1 MRTFLLFPFATSSI
15 EAKLFRSKT
24 TKASTAAGDN
34 LQSLVGLS
42 WECDKMDL
50 QPRGAWQNKLV
61 NWLLFYAAFLFVCCK
76 GEENWR
82 RSRNAFVVLITSTE
96 GKTRK
101 KWFIFINFSSTTFLT
116 RISFVIHPHSV
127 RAPKKEDTK
136 ARKLLNKLAEFEGM
150 ECRGSATLC
159 LADVRHCRRE
169 ICHVPRYSL
178 DDKSRYGEG
187 RRIRCLIISIFAHFC
202 AMLFWEVEF
211 RWMENF
217 SQWLIVD
224 LVEWRLA
231 KWNLLFVLCSRKKMP
246 ASMCVSQGYSRFFE
260 LLLVFFLFSSAS
272 LNPFVGTSGV
282 NVRAPFMI
290 ARCCCRCEMSR
301 MSFGECF
308 ASHFGGSSRCRTV
321 KHYLWNIPRNSHAW
335 QEREEKKTYEIIYLF
350 RSTQVEENTWI
361 CLIFLI
367 HLHIAIV

>member
-169 ICHVPRYSL
+169 ICHVPWYSL

-187 RRIRCLIISIFAHFC
+187 RRIRCLIISIRIFVRCYF
-202 AMLFWEVEF
+202 E
-211 RWMENF
+211 
-217 SQWLIVD
+217 
-224 LVEWRLA
+224 
-231 KWNLLFVLCSRKKMP
+231 KWNFDEWKTFPNDSSSTWWSDDWLNGICFSCCALEKKCPLRCVLVKGTRDSLN
-246 ASMCVSQGYSRFFE
+246 F
-260 LLLVFFLFSSAS
+260 FSS
-272 LNPFVGTSGV
+272 
-282 NVRAPFMI
+282 
-290 ARCCCRCEMSR
+290 
-301 MSFGECF
+301 
-308 ASHFGGSSRCRTV
+308 SSCSPPP
-321 KHYLWNIPRNSHAW
+321 H
-335 QEREEKKTYEIIYLF
+335 
-350 RSTQVEENTWI
+350 
-361 CLIFLI
+361 
-367 HLHIAIV
+367 